1 MIFISLIL
9 VVLLVLIDQA
19 VKYFVISNIDLY
31 ETYYTFSIGKQ
42 DLFSI
47 THVRNNG
54 AAWSIMEGKTILLT
68 VIAVI
73 AIAVVIFLIASG
85 KFKLKLEVIMLS
97 FIMAG
102 GIGNIIDRIRY
113 KEVIDYI
120 RTDFINFPVFNFA
133 DICVVVG
140 AIGFCISYLIIESAN
155 SHKKRTV
162 VMGALGDS
170 PSKANSTNE
179 IDILTE
185 LSNGS
190 VEESTGEI
198 KSEDNEN
205 EES

>member
-9 VVLLVLIDQA
+9 VVLLVIIDQA

-31 ETYYTFSIGKQ
+31 ETFYTFSIGKY

-68 VIAVI
+68 AVAVI
-73 AIAVVIFLIASG
+73 AIIIVFFLIASG
-85 KFKLKLEVIMLS
+85 KFKLKLEVVMLS

-102 GIGNIIDRIRY
+102 GIGNIIDRIKY

-120 RTDFINFPVFNFA
+120 QTDFMNFPVFNFA

-140 AIGFCISYLIIESAN
+140 AIGFCIAYLIVESVN
-155 SHKKRTV
+155 NHKKRSV
-162 VMGALGDS
+162 VIGALGDS
-170 PSKANSTNE
+170 PNE
-179 IDILTE
+179 TDNADEVDILNE
-185 LSNGS
+185 LSNS
-190 VEESTGEI
+190 SNEESI
-198 KSEDNEN
+198 SSVKSEDNKN

>member
-9 VVLLVLIDQA
+9 VVLLVIIDQA

-31 ETYYTFSIGKQ
+31 ETFYTFSIGKY

-68 VIAVI
+68 AVAVI
-73 AIAVVIFLIASG
+73 AIIIVFFLIASG
-85 KFKLKLEVIMLS
+85 KFKLKLEVVMLS

-102 GIGNIIDRIRY
+102 GIGNIIDRIKY

-120 RTDFINFPVFNFA
+120 QTDFMNFPVFNFA

-140 AIGFCISYLIIESAN
+140 AIGFCIAYLIVESVN
-155 SHKKRTV
+155 NHKKRSV
-162 VMGALGDS
+162 VIGALGDS
-170 PSKANSTNE
+170 PNE
-179 IDILTE
+179 ADNADEVDILNE
-185 LSNGS
+185 LSNS
-190 VEESTGEI
+190 SNEESTSSV
-198 KSEDNEN
+198 KSEDNKN

>member
-19 VKYFVISNIDLY
+19 VKYFVISNVDLY
-31 ETYYTFSIGKQ
+31 ETYYTFSIGKH

-120 RTDFINFPVFNFA
+120 RTDFIDFPVFNFA

-155 SHKKRTV
+155 SHKKRSV

-170 PSKANSTNE
+170 PSEANSIDE

-198 KSEDNEN
+198 KSEDKEN

>member
-9 VVLLVLIDQA
+9 VVLLVIIDQA

-31 ETYYTFSIGKQ
+31 ETYYTFSIEKQ

>member
-31 ETYYTFSIGKQ
+31 ETYYTFSIGKH

-120 RTDFINFPVFNFA
+120 RTDFIDFPVFNFA

-140 AIGFCISYLIIESAN
+140 AIGFCISYLIIESVN
-155 SHKKRTV
+155 SHKKRSV

-170 PSKANSTNE
+170 PSETNSTDE

>member
-31 ETYYTFSIGKQ
+31 ETYYTFSIGKH

-120 RTDFINFPVFNFA
+120 RTDFIDFPVFNFA

-155 SHKKRTV
+155 SHKKRSV

-170 PSKANSTNE
+170 PSEANSTDE

>member
-9 VVLLVLIDQA
+9 VVLLVIIDQA

-31 ETYYTFSIGKQ
+31 ETFYTFSIGKY

-68 VIAVI
+68 AVAVI
-73 AIAVVIFLIASG
+73 AIIIVFFLIASG
-85 KFKLKLEVIMLS
+85 KFKLKLEVVMLS

-102 GIGNIIDRIRY
+102 GIGNIIDRIKY

-120 RTDFINFPVFNFA
+120 QTDFINFPVFNFA

-140 AIGFCISYLIIESAN
+140 AIGFCIAYLIVESVN
-155 SHKKRTV
+155 NHKKRSV
-162 VMGALGDS
+162 VIGALGDS
-170 PSKANSTNE
+170 PNE
-179 IDILTE
+179 ADNADEVDILNE
-185 LSNGS
+185 LSNS
-190 VEESTGEI
+190 SNEESI
-198 KSEDNEN
+198 SSVKSEDNKN